1 MADRRKR
8 HQGSR
13 VLEQQTYGVQLNKTF
28 GQHFLASNKIITE
41 IINKSE
47 LKSTDVV
54 LEIGPGAGALTFRM
68 LEVVKK
74 VIAVEIDPRHVA
86 ELRKRVQGTPYA
98 KKLEIIVGDVLRV
111 DLPYFDICVA
121 NIPYQISSP
130 LVFKLLAVPNAYRS
144 AVLMFQREFAMRLV
158 AAPGDPLYCR
168 LSANTQLLS
177 TVEHL
182 VKVPRSA
189 FRPPP
194 KVESSVIR
202 ITPRNPRPAINFVEW
217 DGLTRLCFSRKNK
230 SLGSIFRQK
239 SVAKLLEENYRTWC
253 ALNNEPVDPEAGSM
267 KERALAIL
275 TESEYEKQRARRLDI
290 DDFIILLT
298 KFNEAGIHFC

>member
-1 MADRRKR
+1 MAARRER
-8 HQGSR
+8 HSGAKNYGT
-13 VLEQQTYGVQLNKTF
+13 ENYGVRLNKSF
-28 GQHFLASNKIITE
+28 GQHFLSSNKIITD
-41 IINKSE
+41 IINKAD
-47 LKSTDVV
+47 LKPTDIV
-54 LEIGPGAGALTFRM
+54 LEIGPGAGAITYRM

-111 DLPYFDICVA
+111 DLPHFDICVA

-130 LVFKLLAVPNAYRS
+130 IVFKLLASTVPYRS
-144 AVLMFQREFAMRLV
+144 AVLMFQREFALRLV
-158 AAPGDPLYCR
+158 AAPGDSMYCR

-182 VKVPRSA
+182 IKVPKSA

-202 ITPRNPRPAINFVEW
+202 ITPRSPRPEINFVEW
-217 DGLTRLCFSRKNK
+217 DGFTRLCFSRKNK
-230 SLGSIFRQK
+230 TLGSIFRQK
-239 SVAKLLEENYRTWC
+239 SVTKLLKSNYKTWC
-253 ALNNEPVDPEAGSM
+253 ALNNVAPDPEISL
-267 KERALAIL
+267 KDVALGIL
-275 TESEYEKQRARRLDI
+275 ADTEYETKRSRRLDI
-290 DDFIILLT
+290 DDFLTLLLA
-298 KFNEAGIHFC
+298 FNEAGIHFC